1 MKWNCELIQDLLPLW
16 EEGLCSPASSQAV
29 REHLKEC
36 EACRRLTAP
45 LPIEELPQP
54 SGADKAVSKGIRTV
68 RRRWL
73 LSLIA
78 ALLVF
83 PLLLLSVNQFQ
94 GTGPCFSNLDDIH
107 TARRFLRALETGDWA
122 TAAEM
127 HDFSSDYESILEA
140 LSLDVSAWS
149 VNCSAFDLLGH
160 DYAAHATL
168 TPPATLDELYGLL
181 YNDHISAMLPPA
193 LWQQLMALDPG
204 AFQRSG
210 ENYWLNGSLY
220 CPITTPWGSF
230 IASEGRTFATAR
242 EYCVYYSLLPAP
254 IYQEAKPDLEAEALK
269 IYTATHQD
277 IGWVADLTEAEFIR
291 EMRSRY
297 TAELEVLDGVAAFDC
312 TGYLHSG
319 RRGSSGW
326 YVTFSL
332 TVTLKG
338 KSINAQIQVDVQD
351 GKIQAASLS
360 HREDTPWLDAVSRI
374 LYPSAHP
381 GY

>member
-1 MKWNCELIQDLLPLW
+1 MTYDCELIQDLLPLY
-16 EEGLCSPASSQAV
+16 EEGLCSPATRRAV
-29 REHLKEC
+29 EAHLAEC
-36 EACRRLTAP
+36 ALCRQLITP
-45 LPIEELPQP
+45 LPIEDPPQL
-54 SGADKAVSKGIRTV
+54 SGADKAVSKSIRTV

-107 TARRFLRALETGDWA
+107 TARRFLRALETEDWA

-127 HDFSSDYESILEA
+127 HDFSADYESIMEA

-149 VNCSAFDLLGH
+149 LTCTAMDLLGH
-160 DYAAHATL
+160 DYAAHSTL
-168 TPPATLDELYGLL
+168 TPPATLNELYGLL
-181 YNDHISAMLPPA
+181 YNEHTSVMLPPA
-193 LWQQLMALDPG
+193 LWQQLMDLDPD
-204 AFQRSG
+204 AFQVSG

-230 IASEGRTFATAR
+230 IASDGRTFATAR
-242 EYCVYYSLLPAP
+242 EYCLYYSLLPAS
-254 IYQEAKPDLEAEALK
+254 IYQEAKPALEAEALQL
-269 IYTATHQD
+269 YTATHRD
-277 IGWVADLTEAEFIR
+277 IGWVAELTEAEFTR
-291 EMRSRY
+291 KMRSRY
-297 TAELEVLDGVAAFDC
+297 TSELEALKGVAAFDC

-319 RRGSSGW
+319 RQGSRGW
-326 YVTFSL
+326 YVIFTL
-332 TVTLKG
+332 TVTLNG
-338 KSINAQIQVDVQD
+338 KSAHVQIQVDVAN

-360 HREDTPWLDAVSRI
+360 HPEDVPWLDALSRI